1 MILTISFVLI
11 FIWVTM
17 IMYQGDFELQ
27 DKCGIIGAY
36 SQKKSNNISRSI
48 YYGLY
53 ALQHRGQESAGISTH
68 NGEKMSTY
76 RGMGL
81 VCDVFNN
88 GNMEGLDGHVGI
100 GHVRYS
106 TTGKSEIEN
115 SQPFFSEF
123 ESGTIAIAHNG
134 DIINSM
140 ELRKELELLGYN
152 FRSTTDSEVVCHL
165 LTEEYSKTGDIV
177 AAIKNISK
185 RVIGSY
191 SFVILINEDLIVVR
205 DPIGIKPLVLGKKD
219 EVTFVASETVA
230 FDVVGA
236 NYIRDV
242 EPGEILVI
250 NDEIKSYKMPMDENT
265 PRAHCMFE
273 YVYFA
278 RPDSIIDGRSVYNV
292 RLNIGKTLAKEFPV
306 DADIVM
312 PVPDSAITAAI
323 GYSRESGLQYGEGLI
338 KNRYIGRTFIMPT
351 QDERETSVKLKMN
364 PIKSELEGKRI
375 VLVDDS
381 VVRGTTSKALVN
393 VLREAGVKEIH
404 LRVGCPPIISPCY
417 YGIAMAT
424 KKELIASDKEVEEIK
439 ETLGVDSLGYLD
451 KDDLVK
457 CIGLGRDELCMGCLT
472 GEYPTPLPENIEEYE
487 ANRC

>member
-1 MILTISFVLI
+1 MR
-11 FIWVTM
+11 
-17 IMYQGDFELQ
+17 
-27 DKCGIIGAY
+27 DKCGIVGVY
-36 SQKKSNNISRSI
+36 SNKKSDNVSRYI

-53 ALQHRGQESAGISTH
+53 SLQHRGQESAGISTH
-68 NGEKMSTY
+68 NGHEMSTY

-88 GNMEGLDGHVGI
+88 GNMDGLDGNVGI

-106 TTGKSEIEN
+106 TTGKSKLEN
-115 SQPFFSEF
+115 SQPFYSEF
-123 ESGTIAIAHNG
+123 EYGTIAIAHNG

-140 ELRKELELLGYN
+140 ELRKELKLLGHKFN
-152 FRSTTDSEVVCHL
+152 STTDSEVLFKL
-165 LTEEYSKTGDIV
+165 LSVEYSKTENMV
-177 AAIKNISK
+177 ESVRNVSK
-185 RVIGSY
+185 RLIGSY
-191 SFVILINEDLIVVR
+191 SIVILVNDDLIVVR
-205 DPIGIKPLVLGKKD
+205 DPIGIKPLSMGKLD
-219 EVTFVASETVA
+219 DVTIVASETVA

-236 NYIRDV
+236 KYVQDI

-250 NDEIKSYKMPMDENT
+250 NDEIKSYKIFENKKM

-278 RPDSIIDGRSVYNV
+278 RPDSILDGRSVYNV
-292 RLNIGKTLAKEFPV
+292 RLNIGKSLAKQFPV

-323 GYSRESGLQYGEGLI
+323 GYSRESGLPYGEGLI

-351 QDERETSVKLKMN
+351 QDERETSVRLKMN
-364 PIKSELEGKRI
+364 PIKSELEGKSI

-381 VVRGTTSKALVN
+381 VVRGTTSKSLVK
-393 VLREAGVKEIH
+393 VLRDAGVKEIH
-404 LRVGCPPIISPCY
+404 LRVGCPPITSPCY

-424 KKELIASDKEVEEIK
+424 KKELIASDKEVEEIRQV
-439 ETLGVDSLGYLD
+439 LGVDSLGYLD
-451 KDDLVK
+451 KQSLVE

-472 GEYPTPLPENIEEYE
+472 GEYPTTLPEDIKAYE
-487 ANRC
+487 ASRC